1 MQWGG
6 IMKKYK
12 VIITRESYV
21 EADNEEEAKIQAYDH
36 LICSDVDF
44 DVEEDKDEINN
55 NPNNGLGVWNGYE
68 YVQTPEQLEKKR

>member
-21 EADNEEEAKIQAYDH
+21 EADNEEKAKIQAYDS
-36 LICSDVDF
+36 LIMGEVDYEI
-44 DVEEDKDEINN
+44 EEDKE
-55 NPNNGLGVWNGYE
+55 E
-68 YVQTPEQLEKKR
+68 

>member
-1 MQWGG
+1 
-6 IMKKYK
+6 MKKYK

-21 EADNEEEAKIQAYDH
+21 EADNEEEAKIQAYDS
-36 LICSDVDF
+36 LVMGEVDYQI
-44 DVEEDKDEINN
+44 EEDKDEINN

>member
-21 EADNEEEAKIQAYDH
+21 EADNEEEAKIQAYES
-36 LICSDVDF
+36 LIMGEVDYEI
-44 DVEEDKDEINN
+44 EEDKE
-55 NPNNGLGVWNGYE
+55 G
-68 YVQTPEQLEKKR
+68 